1 MKRFVPQM
9 FLSSAYE
16 SGKKIG
22 YTSKQR
28 AFMLMEVFIGYKR
41 RRRSYGLKKLSL
53 RLRVTD
59 VSNSK
64 VNTFLIVSVIFSFLS
79 LQSI

>member
-1 MKRFVPQM
+1 MKCFVPEM

-16 SGKKIG
+16 LGKKIG

-41 RRRSYGLKKLSL
+41 RRRSYGC
-53 RLRVTD
+53 D
-59 VSNSK
+59 
-64 VNTFLIVSVIFSFLS
+64 
-79 LQSI
+79 